1 MDLKTRRKQRMEQLL
16 GLAQAYQ
23 GWSRKELA
31 RAVGRDPTKLIP
43 GSGIPKLDLVVDLA
57 KLLDWPIGQV
67 AGDLWIDEASTAD
80 EPGSGYS
87 NVPTTN
93 GATEPT
99 PEVLETV
106 ADFDQLDEA
115 AVQSQRDGRYTL
127 AVNLA
132 RKAYAC
138 APTPPQRALAC
149 NREAVAWD
157 GLGQHTSALE
167 AEQRG
172 LLEPS
177 IPTDL
182 RLMLESNLA
191 NTYYTLWS
199 LAEARSLARDLID
212 FYDDEPPTRC
222 RDRATQAFAYYV
234 RGHAMRRLI
243 TTEPGR
249 AQPHAERAK
258 TDLETSSRLYR
269 ELAKELDEE
278 SYAGIA
284 NTCVGGIIEAE
295 VTLGL
300 RDAKSA
306 LDELAGGLDSVVD
319 PRQCPAG
326 DWLESYGWWCI
337 FGCNIALRDVSDER
351 DLQHHMAI
359 FTNKAD
365 EIADRMNS
373 WSLRERVFTMQYAS
387 HQRFVD
393 WTGQTVALTLDNDDL
408 RALVGTMGRFPA
420 FRETGWRLL
429 QTARV
434 VRKG

>member
-67 AGDLWIDEASTAD
+67 AGDLWVDEASTVD

-93 GATEPT
+93 GATGPT

-127 AVNLA
+127 AVDLA

-191 NTYYTLWS
+191 NTYYTLWA

-212 FYDDEPPTRC
+212 FYDDEPPTLC

-234 RGHAMRRLI
+234 RGNALRRLI

-258 TDLETSSRLYR
+258 TDFESYSRLY
-269 ELAKELDEE
+269 LDF
-278 SYAGIA
+278 S
-284 NTCVGGIIEAE
+284 N
-295 VTLGL
+295 
-300 RDAKSA
+300 
-306 LDELAGGLDSVVD
+306 
-319 PRQCPAG
+319 
-326 DWLESYGWWCI
+326 
-337 FGCNIALRDVSDER
+337 
-351 DLQHHMAI
+351 
-359 FTNKAD
+359 
-365 EIADRMNS
+365 
-373 WSLRERVFTMQYAS
+373 
-387 HQRFVD
+387 
-393 WTGQTVALTLDNDDL
+393 
-408 RALVGTMGRFPA
+408 
-420 FRETGWRLL
+420 
-429 QTARV
+429 
-434 VRKG
+434 